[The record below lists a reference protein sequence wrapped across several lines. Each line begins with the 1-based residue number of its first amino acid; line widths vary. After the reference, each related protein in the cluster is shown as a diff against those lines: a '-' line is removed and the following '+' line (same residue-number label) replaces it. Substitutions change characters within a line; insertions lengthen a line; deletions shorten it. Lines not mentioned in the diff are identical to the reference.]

1 MPIYKSADTWVC
13 SLTGVGKKA
22 AEELIKVAKEKVV
35 EMSDEAF
42 EKLES
47 ELEKGVDTGT
57 KELTDYLT
65 NTAENQING
74 IYSEV
79 QNNIVK
85 PFIDNLAQYVDVNK
99 DIDVYESIDEAFK
112 KATASAE
119 SYVNGLG
126 KGMQKEIANELW
138 KLFKENCLE
147 NLKDNVKQKL
157 KSKKS
162 FTISELINEQM
173 GKLNEKTNNLVNK
186 YIEQATNKLKEGI
199 LDGNGKII
207 DSAKGQVKSI
217 ISENMDSLSESIT
230 SKIPSSN
237 GSATG
242 TNSITSKFNS
252 LNYKEYCKIFV
263 FIKIAADE
271 KSVLNNTA
279 KIIQCN
285 VNKKKNGFCMGKAYT
300 MVQISSDIRM
310 NTLFPWAVSVDM
322 DESNNEESI
331 NSDIKNAQSDS
342 ILIRYNAVNG
352 Y

>member
-1 MPIYKSADTWVC
+1 MKIM
-13 SLTGVGKKA
+13 
-22 AEELIKVAKEKVV
+22 ELLLKWI
-35 EMSDEAF
+35 
-42 EKLES
+42 
-47 ELEKGVDTGT
+47 
-57 KELTDYLT
+57 
-65 NTAENQING
+65 I
-74 IYSEV
+74 I
-79 QNNIVK
+79 
-85 PFIDNLAQYVDVNK
+85 
-99 DIDVYESIDEAFK
+99 K
-112 KATASAE
+112 KAT
-119 SYVNGLG
+119 
-126 KGMQKEIANELW
+126 
-138 KLFKENCLE
+138 
-147 NLKDNVKQKL
+147 D
-157 KSKKS
+157 
-162 FTISELINEQM
+162 
-173 GKLNEKTNNLVNK
+173 
-186 YIEQATNKLKEGI
+186 KLKESI
-199 LDGNGKII
+199 LDGSGKII

-237 GSATG
+237 GSTTG

-263 FIKIAADE
+263 FIRIAADE

-285 VNKKKNGFCMGKAYT
+285 VNKKKKNEFCMGKAYT